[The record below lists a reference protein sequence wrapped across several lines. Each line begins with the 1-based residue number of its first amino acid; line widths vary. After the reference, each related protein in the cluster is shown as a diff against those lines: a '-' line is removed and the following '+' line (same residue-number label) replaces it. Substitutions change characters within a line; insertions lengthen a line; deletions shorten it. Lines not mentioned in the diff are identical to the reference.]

1 MTDQKGQPAT
11 HLGKLT
17 TGTEEKIPSM
27 HHPSKEALLAKMLVR
42 GLFVGEEPWKYL
54 LQHRVEQAQLLRKHL
69 EIHAS

>member
-1 MTDQKGQPAT
+1 
-11 HLGKLT
+11 
-17 TGTEEKIPSM
+17 M